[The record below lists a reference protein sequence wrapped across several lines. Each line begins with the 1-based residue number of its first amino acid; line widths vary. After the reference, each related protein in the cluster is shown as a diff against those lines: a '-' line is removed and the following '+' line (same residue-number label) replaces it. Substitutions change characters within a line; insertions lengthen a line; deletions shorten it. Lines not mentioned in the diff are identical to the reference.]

1 MQKEKDFL
9 KKKKFTNKELTQAV
23 IGNRQDIITNDEN
36 IRTVNKKVFLIE
48 GILNLLL
55 EHDKE
60 LNRIVMEK
68 AKEFEEA
75 IPPDK
80 KGT

>member
-1 MQKEKDFL
+1 M

-23 IGNRQDIITNDEN
+23 IGNRQDIITNDKNNQFLTE
-36 IRTVNKKVFLIE
+36 KVFLIE
-48 GILNLLL
+48 AIINLLL

-60 LNRIVMEK
+60 FNKIVMKK
-68 AKEFEEA
+68 AEEFEKVKSA
-75 IPPDK
+75 DK